1 MLSDDDGAD
10 GSAADSSGGKA
21 VRLKP
26 RSDSDAVPAP
36 ASAHVAAPD
45 SAAPDSDLHVA
56 APDSAAPDSAES
68 NSAACKLGSP
78 DPVMFLGLFSCCC
91 GTVRFEHEIL

>member
-36 ASAHVAAPD
+36 ASAVNPHSDSHVAAPD
-45 SAAPDSDLHVA
+45 SAESK
-56 APDSAAPDSAES
+56 SAES
-68 NSAACKLGSP
+68 KSAACKLGSP

>member
-45 SAAPDSDLHVA
+45 SAAPDSA
-56 APDSAAPDSAES
+56 ESKSAES

-78 DPVMFLGLFSCCC
+78 DPVMFLGLCSCCC